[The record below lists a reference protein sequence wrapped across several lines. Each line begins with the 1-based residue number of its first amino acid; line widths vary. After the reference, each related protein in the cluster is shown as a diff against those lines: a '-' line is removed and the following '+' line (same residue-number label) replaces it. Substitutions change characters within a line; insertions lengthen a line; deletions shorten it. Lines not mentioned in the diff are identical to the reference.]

1 MIQPKTRLIV
11 IIAAGAAVSAAMFY
25 SILAQ
30 APPLSQA
37 PGAGAPAAAQ
47 AAIPAILQKYAPVT
61 AERLKNPEPGNWLM
75 VRRTYDGWGHSP
87 LKEINT
93 RNVSKLRPVWGMLT
107 GEGKVHEAAPIV
119 NNGVMFIST
128 PNN

>member
-1 MIQPKTRLIV
+1 MIQPKTRLMV
-11 IIAAGAAVSAAMFY
+11 IIAAGAAVFAAMFY

-30 APPLSQA
+30 APPLPQA
-37 PGAGAPAAAQ
+37 GGAPAAAQ
-47 AAIPAILQKYAPVT
+47 AAIPPILQKYAPVT

-93 RNVSKLRPVWGMLT
+93 RNVSKLRPVWG
-107 GEGKVHEAAPIV
+107 
-119 NNGVMFIST
+119 
-128 PNN
+128 